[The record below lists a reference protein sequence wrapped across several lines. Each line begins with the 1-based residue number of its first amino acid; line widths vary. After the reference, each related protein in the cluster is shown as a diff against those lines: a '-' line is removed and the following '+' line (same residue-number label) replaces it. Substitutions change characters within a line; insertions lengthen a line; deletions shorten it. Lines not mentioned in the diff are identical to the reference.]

1 MYHERGYRNMKTKK
15 KFYQSIAFQLLLFFL
30 IAIIIP
36 LLLTSLG
43 AIGKTRSAL
52 NNNMKVTSEQTLQTA
67 QSGFTTYLKTLSQP
81 VDLLTRKNEVKHL
94 EDQGDFDTNAKA
106 VKDSLVASVKVADGA
121 EIAFFTT
128 KTGKKITGWAEYNE
142 STGKTT
148 SKGDILT
155 SGVDDTKE
163 LWYTGCIG
171 TPKRNSIYAA
181 FSDPYIDKTSGKKIF
196 TVSQEIKYSTG
207 ENYGTV
213 GMNIDFAEV
222 ENYVGQIGL
231 LNTGFVIL
239 VNKDGN
245 ILVNN
250 EKNTYMQDSVT
261 SLSCWNTISGLTDE
275 QCDIAMSFDE
285 KINGKS
291 VHVVASKD
299 LVTGWTL
306 VGFID
311 SSETQATLNAIVNST
326 VVSAIIAL
334 VVGVLIAIFVSAI
347 MRKEMKTINVALN
360 NMANGDL
367 SMRIPVRSNNEFGV
381 MKQNYNSMVDNI
393 SLLIKDV
400 EEKSGVLITE
410 SNKISKISETT
421 TETVN
426 QVTEAIQNV
435 SEGAVG
441 QAESTT
447 VATGDVES
455 LAAKLHET
463 KAYVNDINNMSA
475 ETQNLSNRG
484 IGIVEDLIGKGEK
497 SKENSR
503 ISKEVVKEMIDS
515 IEKIKFIS
523 DAITQITEQTNLL
536 SLNASIEAARAG
548 ESGRGFSVV
557 ADEIRK
563 LAEQSQA
570 STDEIIQIIGEIT
583 EKSDLVSKTMD
594 ESVEIIEE
602 QNRSINAARDLFN
615 NISDSVNALKEGM
628 DNIANLNEQM
638 DKSRENV
645 ISTMGDVA
653 NVATDTA
660 AAAQEV
666 TASAIEVTETMRN
679 LNTSTEELD
688 KIAANLQDSINQFK
702 L

>member
-1 MYHERGYRNMKTKK
+1 MYHERGYGNMKTKK

-222 ENYVGQIGL
+222 ENYVNQIGL

-250 EKNTYMQDSVT
+250 EKNTYMSDSV
-261 SLSCWNTISGLTDE
+261 SGLSCWNTIAGLTEE
-275 QCDIAMSFDE
+275 QCDTAMSFDE

-347 MRKEMKTINVALN
+347 MRKEMKTINAALN

-463 KAYVNDINNMSA
+463 KAYVNDINDMSA

>member
-1 MYHERGYRNMKTKK
+1 
-15 KFYQSIAFQLLLFFL
+15 
-30 IAIIIP
+30 
-36 LLLTSLG
+36 
-43 AIGKTRSAL
+43 
-52 NNNMKVTSEQTLQTA
+52 
-67 QSGFTTYLKTLSQP
+67 
-81 VDLLTRKNEVKHL
+81 
-94 EDQGDFDTNAKA
+94 
-106 VKDSLVASVKVADGA
+106 
-121 EIAFFTT
+121 
-128 KTGKKITGWAEYNE
+128 
-142 STGKTT
+142 
-148 SKGDILT
+148 
-155 SGVDDTKE
+155 
-163 LWYTGCIG
+163 
-171 TPKRNSIYAA
+171 
-181 FSDPYIDKTSGKKIF
+181 
-196 TVSQEIKYSTG
+196 
-207 ENYGTV
+207 
-213 GMNIDFAEV
+213 
-222 ENYVGQIGL
+222 
-231 LNTGFVIL
+231 
-239 VNKDGN
+239 
-245 ILVNN
+245 
-250 EKNTYMQDSVT
+250 
-261 SLSCWNTISGLTDE
+261 
-275 QCDIAMSFDE
+275 
-285 KINGKS
+285 
-291 VHVVASKD
+291 
-299 LVTGWTL
+299 
-306 VGFID
+306 
-311 SSETQATLNAIVNST
+311 
-326 VVSAIIAL
+326 
-334 VVGVLIAIFVSAI
+334 
-347 MRKEMKTINVALN
+347 
-360 NMANGDL
+360 
-367 SMRIPVRSNNEFGV
+367 
-381 MKQNYNSMVDNI
+381 
-393 SLLIKDV
+393 
-400 EEKSGVLITE
+400 
-410 SNKISKISETT
+410 
-421 TETVN
+421 
-426 QVTEAIQNV
+426 
-435 SEGAVG
+435 
-441 QAESTT
+441 
-447 VATGDVES
+447 
-455 LAAKLHET
+455 
-463 KAYVNDINNMSA
+463 MSA